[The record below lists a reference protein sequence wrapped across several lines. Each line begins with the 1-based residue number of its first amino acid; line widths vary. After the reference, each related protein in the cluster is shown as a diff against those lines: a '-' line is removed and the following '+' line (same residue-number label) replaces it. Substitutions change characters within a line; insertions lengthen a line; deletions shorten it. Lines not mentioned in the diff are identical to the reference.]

1 MICSA
6 ILFICI
12 FFFYFLNSAGLLFI
26 QNNNNFSFFGLS
38 IIYWSAYHDAK
49 LIKMANK
56 MKFATEF
63 HMRFGCLSMFVS
75 LFTVMQALHVF
86 AIIYCTR
93 FYKGISKFTERKKK

>member
-1 MICSA
+1 MFGNSFY
-6 ILFICI
+6 LH
-12 FFFYFLNSAGLLFI
+12 FFFF
-26 QNNNNFSFFGLS
+26 S

-56 MKFATEF
+56 TKFATKF

-93 FYKGISKFTERKKK
+93 FYKGISKFREREKKT